1 MNSEKTN
8 ISENTAEKKPP
19 TEVPTY
25 LKHKPIYAI
34 NRYYQIDGHYK
45 NNTDVCGISVGRA
58 QWSANEFISSVK
70 VFRYVNNRWSR
81 QSEETTLTRAID
93 MAMLVI
99 KTLDHVYNGKDMGKI
114 NSEFASLDIKKMT
127 DNEELVK
134 ALNKYLNNEDN
145 KCDIEAHIYRLEKAL
160 LSYRN
165 K

>member
-1 MNSEKTN
+1 MNLEKAN

-25 LKHKPIYAI
+25 LSHKPIYAI
-34 NRYYQIDGHYK
+34 NRYYQIDGQYK
-45 NNTDVCGISVGRA
+45 NDTDVCGISVGRA
-58 QWSANEFISSVK
+58 QWSANEFIPSVK

-127 DNEELVK
+127 DNEELVN
-134 ALNKYLNNEDN
+134 ALNEYLNN
-145 KCDIEAHIYRLEKAL
+145 
-160 LSYRN
+160 
-165 K
+165 

>member
-1 MNSEKTN
+1 MGFNDERT
-8 ISENTAEKKPP
+8 
-19 TEVPTY
+19 VPNY
-25 LKHKPIYAI
+25 LLHKPIYAI
-34 NRYYQIDGHYK
+34 NNYHRIDGHYK
-45 NNTDVCGISVGRA
+45 NDTDVYGISVGKA
-58 QWSANEFISSVK
+58 QWDDTKFIPSVK
-70 VFRYVNNRWSR
+70 VFRKKNNRWSR

-127 DNEELVK
+127 DNEELVN
-134 ALNKYLNNEDN
+134 ALNEYLNNEDN
-145 KCDIEAHIYRLEKAL
+145 KCDIEAHIDRLEKAL